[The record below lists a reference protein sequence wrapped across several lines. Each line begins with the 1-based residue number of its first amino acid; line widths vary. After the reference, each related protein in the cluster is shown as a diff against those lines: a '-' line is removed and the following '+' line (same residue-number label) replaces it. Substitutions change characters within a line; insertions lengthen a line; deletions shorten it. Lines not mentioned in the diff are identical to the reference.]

1 MRMKRS
7 SQVNGFAMSLA
18 LVAGAA
24 VLASVLSACAATS
37 QGQVTLQP
45 EAPAGQAAT
54 ASQPTPSAAA
64 QFLGSDAS
72 LLQPGA
78 EGQAA
83 FVYINPNVQWSSYK
97 KVLLKPVEFW
107 DSPDTSVSPD
117 DQKMLTS
124 YFYNSLQK
132 NLQQNFTLVDQPG
145 PGVITFAVA
154 IINAEAATPGLRSVS
169 LVIPQARILNYAQ
182 SLATGHAAF
191 AGSAE
196 AAFKATDSST
206 GQLLAESVDKR
217 VGGMAVSNAAQ
228 IQWGDAEAAMDY
240 WSQRIAQRAVALGAG
255 TPAAS
260 TPAASTPAAGGQPPA
275 SN

>member
-1 MRMKRS
+1 M
-7 SQVNGFAMSLA
+7 
-18 LVAGAA
+18 
-24 VLASVLSACAATS
+24 
-37 QGQVTLQP
+37 
-45 EAPAGQAAT
+45 
-54 ASQPTPSAAA
+54 
-64 QFLGSDAS
+64 
-72 LLQPGA
+72 
-78 EGQAA
+78 
-83 FVYINPNVQWSSYK
+83 QWSNYK

-107 DSPDTSVSPD
+107 DNPDTSVSPD
-117 DQKMLTS
+117 NQKMLTS

-132 NLQQNFTLVDQPG
+132 NLQQNFTIVDQPG

-154 IINAEAATPGLRSVS
+154 IINAESATPGLRSVS

-217 VGGMAVSNAAQ
+217 IGGMAVSGAAQ
-228 IQWGDAEAAMDY
+228 IQWGDAESAMDY
-240 WSQRIAQRAVALGAG
+240 WSLKITQRAVALGAG
-255 TPAAS
+255 TPAAAAA
-260 TPAASTPAAGGQPPA
+260 PAPA

>member
-1 MRMKRS
+1 MNLKVS
-7 SQVNGFAMSLA
+7 SRRNGLELSLGLLTTA
-18 LVAGAA
+18 I
-24 VLASVLSACAATS
+24 LASLSSACAGTT
-37 QGQVTLQP
+37 QGQVALQQQT
-45 EAPAGQAAT
+45 PAGEPA
-54 ASQPTPSAAA
+54 PTGAA
-64 QFLGSDAS
+64 QFLGTDAS

-83 FVYINPNVQWSSYK
+83 YLYVNPNVQWSNYK
-97 KVLLKPVEFW
+97 GILLKPVEFW
-107 DSPDTSVSPD
+107 DAPSSSVSPD

-132 NLQQNFTLVDQPG
+132 NLQHNFTIVNQPG
-145 PGVITFAVA
+145 PGVITVAVA
-154 IINAEAATPGLRSVS
+154 IINAEGATPGLRSVS

-182 SLATGHAAF
+182 SVATGHAAF

-217 VGGMAVSNAAQ
+217 IGGMAVKNAAQ
-228 IQWGDAEAAMDY
+228 VQWGDAEAALDY
-240 WSQRIAQRAVALGAG
+240 WSLRMTQRAVALGAG
-255 TPAAS
+255 SPGVGANAETK
-260 TPAASTPAAGGQPPA
+260 T

>member
-1 MRMKRS
+1 MRRAKRS
-7 SQVNGFAMSLA
+7 SLVNRFAMSLA
-18 LVAGAA
+18 LFAGAA
-24 VLASVLSACAATS
+24 ILASVLYACAATT
-37 QGQVTLQP
+37 QGQVALQQETP
-45 EAPAGQAAT
+45 TGQTAPTG
-54 ASQPTPSAAA
+54 AA
-64 QFLGSDAS
+64 QFLGADAS

-78 EGQAA
+78 EGQADYI
-83 FVYINPNVQWSSYK
+83 YINPNVQWSNYK

-107 DSPDTSVSPD
+107 DAPDTSVSPD

-124 YFYNSLQK
+124 YFYNSLQQD
-132 NLQQNFTLVDQPG
+132 LQKNFTVVDQPG
-145 PGVITFAVA
+145 PGVVTFAVA
-154 IINAEAATPGLRSVS
+154 IVNAEAATPGLRSVS

-217 VGGMAVSNAAQ
+217 IGGMAVSNAAQ
-228 IQWGDAEAAMDY
+228 IQWGDAEAAMNY
-240 WSQRIAQRAVALGAG
+240 WSLKITQRAVALGAG
-255 TPAAS
+255 TPAA
-260 TPAASTPAAGGQPPA
+260 TGQPSA

>member
-1 MRMKRS
+1 MKT
-7 SQVNGFAMSLA
+7 QELTPLAGMGILFAL
-18 LVAGAA
+18 LTGAGA
-24 VLASVLSACAATS
+24 LASGLSACSATS
-37 QGQVTLQP
+37 QGQVAMQQET
-45 EAPAGQAAT
+45 PAGQT
-54 ASQPTPSAAA
+54 TPSGAA

-83 FVYINPNVQWSSYK
+83 YVYINPNVQWSNYK
-97 KVLLKPVEFW
+97 QVLLKPVEFW
-107 DSPDTSVSPD
+107 DTPDSGVSPD

-124 YFYNSLQK
+124 YFYNSLKQ
-132 NLQQNFTLVDQPG
+132 NLQKNFTLVDQPG
-145 PGVITFAVA
+145 PGVIAFAVA
-154 IINAEAATPGLRSVS
+154 IINAEGATPGLRSVS
-169 LVIPQARILNYAQ
+169 LVVPQARILNYAQ

-217 VGGMAVSNAAQ
+217 IGGMAVKNAAQ

-240 WSQRIAQRAVALGAG
+240 WSQHIVQRAVALGAG
-255 TPAAS
+255 TPSATGQTS
-260 TPAASTPAAGGQPPA
+260 T

>member
-1 MRMKRS
+1 
-7 SQVNGFAMSLA
+7 MSLG
-18 LVAGAA
+18 LLAGAILLTSA
-24 VLASVLSACAATS
+24 LSACSATS
-37 QGQVTLQP
+37 QGQVALQQETP
-45 EAPAGQAAT
+45 TGQAA
-54 ASQPTPSAAA
+54 PTGAA
-64 QFLGSDAS
+64 QFLGSDAA

-83 FVYINPNVQWSSYK
+83 YVYINPNVQWSNYK

-107 DSPDTSVSPD
+107 DTPDTSVSPD

-154 IINAEAATPGLRSVS
+154 IINAESATPGLRSVS

-196 AAFKATDSST
+196 AAFKATDSS
-206 GQLLAESVDKR
+206 S
-217 VGGMAVSNAAQ
+217 
-228 IQWGDAEAAMDY
+228 
-240 WSQRIAQRAVALGAG
+240 G
-255 TPAAS
+255 TV
-260 TPAASTPAAGGQPPA
+260 AGGIGRQAHRWHGGGQCGADPVGRRRGRDGLLVAAYHPACGRARRGHSGSRRPAPA

>member
-1 MRMKRS
+1 MTNQLFSRVIRS
-7 SQVNGFAMSLA
+7 LTSFTAVF
-18 LVAGAA
+18 GAA
-24 VLASVLSACAATS
+24 ALAGLLASCSSTS
-37 QGQVTLQP
+37 QGQVALQQETP
-45 EAPAGQAAT
+45 TGQT
-54 ASQPTPSAAA
+54 DPTGAA
-64 QFLGSDAS
+64 QFLGSDAA

-83 FVYINPNVQWSSYK
+83 YVYINPNVQWSNYK

-124 YFYNSLQK
+124 YFYNSLQTNVQK
-132 NLQQNFTLVDQPG
+132 NFTIVDQPG

-154 IINAEAATPGLRSVS
+154 IINAEGATPGLRSVS

-182 SLATGHAAF
+182 SFATGHAAF

-196 AAFKATDSST
+196 AAFMATDSTT
-206 GQLLAESVDKR
+206 GQLLAESVDR
-217 VGGMAVSNAAQ
+217 RIGGMAVKNAAQ

-240 WSQRIAQRAVALGAG
+240 WSQKISERAVALGAG
-255 TPAAS
+255 NPTPTGQSS
-260 TPAASTPAAGGQPPA
+260 TSR
-275 SN
+275 

>member
-1 MRMKRS
+1 MKTNRS
-7 SQVNGFAMSLA
+7 SRVNGLAMSLGLLSGA
-18 LVAGAA
+18 LVLTGA
-24 VLASVLSACAATS
+24 LSACSATS
-37 QGQVTLQP
+37 QGQVALQQQTP
-45 EAPAGQAAT
+45 TGQT
-54 ASQPTPSAAA
+54 DPTGAA
-64 QFLGSDAS
+64 QFLGSDAA

-83 FVYINPNVQWSSYK
+83 YVYINPNVQWSNYK
-97 KVLLKPVEFW
+97 KVMLKPVEFW
-107 DSPDTSVSPD
+107 DNPDTTVSPD

-154 IINAEAATPGLRSVS
+154 IINAETATPGLRSVS

-182 SLATGHAAF
+182 SFATGHAAF

-217 VGGMAVSNAAQ
+217 VGGMAVANAAQ
-228 IQWGDAEAAMDY
+228 IEWGDAEAAMDY
-240 WSQRIAQRAVALGAG
+240 WSVHITQRAVALGAG
-255 TPAAS
+255 TPAA
-260 TPAASTPAAGGQPPA
+260 TAQPSA

>member
-1 MRMKRS
+1 
-7 SQVNGFAMSLA
+7 MSLA
-18 LVAGAA
+18 LLAGAA

-37 QGQVTLQP
+37 QGQVAMQQETP
-45 EAPAGQAAT
+45 TGQT
-54 ASQPTPSAAA
+54 DPTGAA
-64 QFLGSDAS
+64 QFLGSDAA

-83 FVYINPNVQWSSYK
+83 YVYINPNVQWSTYK

-107 DSPDTSVSPD
+107 DTPDSSVSPD

-124 YFYNSLQK
+124 YFCNSLQK
-132 NLQQNFTLVDQPG
+132 DLQKNFTLVDQPG

-154 IINAEAATPGLRSVS
+154 VINAEAATPGLRSVS

-182 SLATGHAAF
+182 SVATGHAAF

-217 VGGMAVSNAAQ
+217 IGGMAVSNAAQ
-228 IQWGDAEAAMDY
+228 IQWGDAESAMDY
-240 WSQRIAQRAVALGAG
+240 WSQRITQRAVALGAG
-255 TPAAS
+255 TPAA
-260 TPAASTPAAGGQPPA
+260 TGQPSA

>member
-1 MRMKRS
+1 MRRTKRS
-7 SQVNGFAMSLA
+7 SRLNGFAMSLA
-18 LVAGAA
+18 LLAGAA
-24 VLASVLSACAATS
+24 VLASVLSACAATT
-37 QGQVTLQP
+37 QGQVAMQQET
-45 EAPAGQAAT
+45 PAGQAA
-54 ASQPTPSAAA
+54 PTGAA

-83 FVYINPNVQWSSYK
+83 YVYINPNVQWSTYK

-107 DSPDTSVSPD
+107 DTPDSSVSPD

-132 NLQQNFTLVDQPG
+132 DLQKNFTLVDQPG

-154 IINAEAATPGLRSVS
+154 VINAEAATPGLRSVS

-182 SLATGHAAF
+182 SVATGHAAF

-217 VGGMAVSNAAQ
+217 IGGMAVSNAAQ

-240 WSQRIAQRAVALGAG
+240 WSQRIVQRAVALGAG
-255 TPAAS
+255 TPAA
-260 TPAASTPAAGGQPPA
+260 TGQPSA

>member
-1 MRMKRS
+1 MKTKQSSRM
-7 SQVNGFAMSLA
+7 GGLAMSLGLFA
-18 LVAGAA
+18 GVVVLV
-24 VLASVLSACAATS
+24 SVLYSCAATS
-37 QGQVTLQP
+37 QGQVALEQT
-45 EAPAGQAAT
+45 APTGQAA
-54 ASQPTPSAAA
+54 PTGAA

-83 FVYINPNVQWSSYK
+83 YIYINPNVQWSSYK
-97 KVLLKPVEFW
+97 KVLLRPVEFW
-107 DSPDTSVSPD
+107 DTSDSSVSPD
-117 DQKMLTS
+117 NQKMLTS

-132 NLQQNFTLVDQPG
+132 NLQQNFTIVDQPG

-154 IINAEAATPGLRSVS
+154 IINAESATPGLRSVS

-217 VGGMAVSNAAQ
+217 IGGMAVSNAAQ

-240 WSQRIAQRAVALGAG
+240 WSQKIAQRAVSLGAG
-255 TPAAS
+255 NPA
-260 TPAASTPAAGGQPPA
+260 PAGTAQPSA
-275 SN
+275 TN